1 MDVSLV
7 LKIVGVGLLTG
18 VGVQILQKS
27 GKDEQAMFVTLAG
40 VITVMLVLIREIST
54 LFKTIGSIFG
64 L

>member
-18 VGVQILQKS
+18 VGVQLLQKS
-27 GKDEQAMFVTLAG
+27 GKDEQATYVTLAG
-40 VITVMLVLIREIST
+40 VVAVVLVLIREIAS
-54 LFKTIGSIFG
+54 LFKVIGNIFG